1 MMEQRQIFFFSKQN
15 SPKKKNHLHR
25 QILIQR
31 FWVIQSAFEIQTRGV
46 IDEEREDFE
55 KKRKGREMVL
65 AVFQDLI

>member
-1 MMEQRQIFFFSKQN
+1 MMEQRQIFSSASKQ
-15 SPKKKNHLHR
+15 PKKENHLHR

-31 FWVIQSAFEIQTRGV
+31 FGVIQSAFEIQTRGV